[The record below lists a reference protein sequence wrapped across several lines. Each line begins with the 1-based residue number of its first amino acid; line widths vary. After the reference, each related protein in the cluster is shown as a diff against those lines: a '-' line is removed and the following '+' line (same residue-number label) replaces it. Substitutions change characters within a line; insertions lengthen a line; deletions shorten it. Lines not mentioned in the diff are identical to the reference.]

1 MNRPRAWKLAMIA
14 VLLLI
19 SAPLGK
25 ADGET
30 QPGRDP
36 KQPVDEAYTAKMR
49 KYTTEP
55 FFTSPLVN
63 YLPAS
68 KNVPT
73 PEAVLGDVAGAP
85 GILPYAEDV
94 YKYMRML
101 EKASPRVKVFSIG
114 TTEEGREMIAV
125 AVSSEENLKRL
136 EENRAR
142 LAKLADPRT
151 IKIDDAEA
159 ERLVAQT
166 TPIYYLTGTITSPE
180 TGAPTAL
187 MEWA

>member
-1 MNRPRAWKLAMIA
+1 
-14 VLLLI
+14 
-19 SAPLGK
+19 
-25 ADGET
+25 
-30 QPGRDP
+30 
-36 KQPVDEAYTAKMR
+36 VDEAYTAKIK

-85 GILPYAEDV
+85 GILPYAQEV

-125 AVSSEENLKRL
+125 AVSSEENLKRRGQSRQAC
-136 EENRAR
+136 EARRSPHAAVERRRGRQDRRASGSR
-142 LAKLADPRT
+142 LLHHRNNSLA
-151 IKIDDAEA
+151 
-159 ERLVAQT
+159 
-166 TPIYYLTGTITSPE
+166 
-180 TGAPTAL
+180 
-187 MEWA
+187 